1 MAAPKNRDQNE
12 ASKIIA
18 ESVEICKTMSLMI
31 FGMGRTMT
39 MLSFKP
45 KQAAAHAMEACEELK
60 GLSEQVFSLAERII
74 SWDETRII
82 HQGKALVDVHNN
94 PIDS

>member
-1 MAAPKNRDQNE
+1 MPGPKNRDQNE
-12 ASKIIA
+12 ATKIIA

-45 KQAAAHAMEACEELK
+45 KQAAAQAMQACEELK
-60 GLSEQVFSLAERII
+60 MLSDQVFAMAERII
-74 SWDETRII
+74 DWDETRII
-82 HQGKALVDVHNN
+82 HQGKAIVDANNN
-94 PIDS
+94 PIES